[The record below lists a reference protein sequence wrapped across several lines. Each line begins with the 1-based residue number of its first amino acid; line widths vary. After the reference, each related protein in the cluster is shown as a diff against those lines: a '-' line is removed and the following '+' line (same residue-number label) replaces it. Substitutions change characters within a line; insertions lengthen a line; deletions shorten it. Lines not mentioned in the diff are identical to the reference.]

1 MIISLHFIVENFA
14 LLGIGI
20 RDQLVLNEIEEQGF
34 GSAMGR
40 EAGRDSCV
48 CVGGGGGGGV
58 RRERRVVK

>member
-1 MIISLHFIVENFA
+1 MIISFHFIVENFA

-20 RDQLVLNEIEEQGF
+20 RDQLVLNEIGEQGF

-48 CVGGGGGGGV
+48 CVGGGGAGEIGRAHV
-58 RRERRVVK
+58 